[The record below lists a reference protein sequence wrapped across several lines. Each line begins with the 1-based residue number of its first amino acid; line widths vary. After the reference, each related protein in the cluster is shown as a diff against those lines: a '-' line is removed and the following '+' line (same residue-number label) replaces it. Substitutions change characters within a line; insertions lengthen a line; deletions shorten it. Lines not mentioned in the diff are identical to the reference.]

1 MVQTTSSGDNSG
13 AATPFESTDYKLFIG
28 ERVTPTDD
36 ALVAAE
42 RTNEKRANKRTTRE
56 KKRDEDKDRKKANT
70 KKSFFGWKTEK
81 KDKDIEADKPA
92 QRPTKLYAPIIDG
105 LSAGL
110 CLCTSLATSYPA
122 LLTV

>member
-1 MVQTTSSGDNSG
+1 MLQTTSSGDNSG
-13 AATPFESTDYKLFIG
+13 TATPFESTDYKLFIG

-70 KKSFFGWKTEK
+70 KKSFFGWRTEK

-92 QRPTKLYAPIIDG
+92 QRPTKLYAPILAG

-110 CLCTSLATSYPA
+110 CLCTSLATPI
-122 LLTV
+122 LHL